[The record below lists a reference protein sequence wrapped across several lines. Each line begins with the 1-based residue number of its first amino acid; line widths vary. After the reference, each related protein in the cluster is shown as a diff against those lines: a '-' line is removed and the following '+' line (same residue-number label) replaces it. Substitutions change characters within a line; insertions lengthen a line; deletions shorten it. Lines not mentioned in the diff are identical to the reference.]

1 MEAAA
6 VAATVVAGTVA
17 KEANLVAITKVAT
30 AEVAVAAMEAVVE
43 VATIKVDMVE
53 AVAAME
59 VAAAMVV
66 AAEAATEVVD
76 LRRENSKRHGA
87 VAAEATEEVAVAAT
101 EEAIVVAEDMVEETK
116 TVEVAVEE
124 DTPILKEV
132 AGEEIPEGPSILRII
147 MKATRM
153 EVAQV
158 MEVEE
163 VVETNSTEMETLRG
177 HLESSNST
185 LAARERC
192 RSKILRVPSSSISV
206 STLRRTKVFFRPK
219 RVSLSL
225 LNAGR
230 G

>member
-1 MEAAA
+1 
-6 VAATVVAGTVA
+6 VG
-17 KEANLVAITKVAT
+17 
-30 AEVAVAAMEAVVE
+30 
-43 VATIKVDMVE
+43 TIKVDMVE
-53 AVAAME
+53 VAAATE

-76 LRRENSKRHGA
+76 LRRENLRRHGA
-87 VAAEATEEVAVAAT
+87 VAEATEEVAVVAT

-132 AGEEIPEGPSILRII
+132 EGQEIPEAPSILRII
-147 MKATRM
+147 MRVIRM
-153 EVAQV
+153 EVVPV

-163 VVETNSTEMETLRG
+163 VVETNSTEMQTLRE

-192 RSKILRVPSSSISV
+192 KSKTLRVQSSSISV
-206 STLRRTKVFFRPK
+206 STLRRTKAYFRPK
-219 RVSLSL
+219 KVSLSL

-230 G
+230 GL

>member
-1 MEAAA
+1 
-6 VAATVVAGTVA
+6 
-17 KEANLVAITKVAT
+17 
-30 AEVAVAAMEAVVE
+30 
-43 VATIKVDMVE
+43 
-53 AVAAME
+53 
-59 VAAAMVV
+59 MVV

-76 LRRENSKRHGA
+76 LRRENLRRHGA
-87 VAAEATEEVAVAAT
+87 VAEATEEVAVVAT

-132 AGEEIPEGPSILRII
+132 EGQEIPEAPSILRII
-147 MKATRM
+147 MRVIRM
-153 EVAQV
+153 EVVPV

-163 VVETNSTEMETLRG
+163 VVETNSTEMQTLRE

-192 RSKILRVPSSSISV
+192 KSKTLRAQSSSISV
-206 STLRRTKVFFRPK
+206 SILRRTKAYFRPK
-219 RVSLSL
+219 KVSLSL

-230 G
+230 GL